1 MPPQKFGMKKKQLD
15 ILPGVGL
22 GEVKFGMSREEAAS
36 LLGEPQAKEV
46 VSYSDEEDEKSDS
59 WEYQDLR
66 IDLSFEEAED
76 WRLVIISVSS
86 EEYLLNGKTLIGSDQ
101 EELMTELAQLEISD
115 LMVEDLSDEQNLNQQ
130 LISSEL
136 LGINFWLVEDTVQE
150 IQWAPLFIDD
160 DTIDWPN

>member
-1 MPPQKFGMKKKQLD
+1 MEMEKTQLT

-22 GEVKFGMSREEAAS
+22 GEVKFGMTREAVLS
-36 LLGEPQAKEV
+36 ILGNPEAKEV

-59 WEYQDLR
+59 WEYQGLR
-66 IDLSFEEAED
+66 VDLSFEEAED

-86 EEYLLNGKTLIGSDQ
+86 EDYLLNGKALIGSDQ

-115 LMVEDLSDEQNLNQQ
+115 LDIEDLSDEQNPNQK
-130 LISSEL
+130 LVSSEL
-136 LGINFWLVEDTVQE
+136 LGINFWLVEDTLQE

-160 DTIDWPN
+160 DTIDWPA